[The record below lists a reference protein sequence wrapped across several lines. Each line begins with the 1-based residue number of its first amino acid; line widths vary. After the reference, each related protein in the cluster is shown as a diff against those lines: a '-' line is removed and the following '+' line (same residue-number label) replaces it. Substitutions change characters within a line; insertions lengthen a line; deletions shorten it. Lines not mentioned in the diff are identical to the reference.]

1 MIRHRLKL
9 KYERSIVENQNVIFN
24 EIQTIFL
31 TYTHTK
37 RTIKLKKHFP
47 LVYGISYDRLI
58 TKYKKVSCS
67 LLSNK
72 IENQITEFMNT
83 ADRRFNWMQ
92 LLGSD
97 IESLLIYNKLGV
109 DSPLPSMYMQRTV
122 KYNKDKIDIH
132 FPELRDTNF
141 DVVYKIYNENFHLY
155 ADISSNTLC
164 NFILL
169 CGVHSTKTYHI
180 FFYFDKENID
190 YPLEIYKNTEYIK
203 DKFINPI

>member
-9 KYERSIVENQNVIFN
+9 KYECSIVENQNVIFN

-47 LVYGISYDRLI
+47 FVYGISYDRLI

-83 ADRRFNWMQ
+83 AERRFNLMQ
-92 LLGSD
+92 NLGSD
-97 IESLLIYNKLGV
+97 IETSLIYNK
-109 DSPLPSMYMQRTV
+109 
-122 KYNKDKIDIH
+122 
-132 FPELRDTNF
+132 
-141 DVVYKIYNENFHLY
+141 
-155 ADISSNTLC
+155 
-164 NFILL
+164 
-169 CGVHSTKTYHI
+169 
-180 FFYFDKENID
+180 
-190 YPLEIYKNTEYIK
+190 
-203 DKFINPI
+203 

>member
-9 KYERSIVENQNVIFN
+9 KYERSIVENQNAIFN
-24 EIQTIFL
+24 EIHTIFL

-83 ADRRFNWMQ
+83 AERRMNWTQ
-92 LLGSD
+92 ILGSN
-97 IESLLIYNKLGV
+97 IELLLIYNKLGIN
-109 DSPLPSMYMQRTV
+109 SPLPSMYSHQIV
-122 KYNKDKIDIH
+122 KYNKKKIDIY
-132 FPELRDTNF
+132 FPELKDTNF
-141 DVVYKIYNENFHLY
+141 DIMYKIYNENCHLY
-155 ADISSNTLC
+155 ADISSDTLC

-169 CGVHSTKTYHI
+169 CCVHSTKTYHI
-180 FFYFDKENID
+180 FFYFDKEHIV
-190 YPLEIYKNTEYIK
+190 YPLELYKNKEYIK